1 MVELAE
7 LEARIRKLE
16 NIEAIKQLKA
26 KYWRSIDKKLWEE
39 LAECF
44 TEDATAD
51 YGEYGISKGK
61 AAIIKALKEGLGKN
75 STDTFHQGQSL
86 EIQKIT
92 DTKIK
97 AVWRIHDYLLFEDP
111 IHKSIRGYGFY
122 EDEYT
127 IEKGDWKIKK
137 TKLVR
142 IFGEI
147 MERKLS

>member
-7 LEARIRKLE
+7 LEARIRHLE

-26 KYWRSIDKKLWEE
+26 KYWRCIDKKLWDE

-51 YGEYGISKGK
+51 YGEYGISTGK
-61 AAIIKALKEGLGKN
+61 AKIIKALKTGLGEK

-86 EIQKIT
+86 EIQKMT
-92 DTKIK
+92 ATRIK
-97 AVWRIHDYLLFEDP
+97 AVWRIHDYLLFEEP

-122 EDEYT
+122 EDEY
-127 IEKGDWKIKK
+127 ILEKGYWKIKI